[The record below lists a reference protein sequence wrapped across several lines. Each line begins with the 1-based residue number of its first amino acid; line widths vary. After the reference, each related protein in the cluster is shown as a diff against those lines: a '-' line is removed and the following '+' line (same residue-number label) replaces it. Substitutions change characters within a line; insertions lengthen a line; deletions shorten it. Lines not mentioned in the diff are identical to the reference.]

1 MKQSNATNTHN
12 HQTQTQSAQNP
23 SSFAFCAQEKPPAHS
38 YARFEQTLLFVFSRQ
53 THASSVSG
61 DIAATPAPPE
71 RKGFVCSLKRATT
84 LLNTRKDRGHGVDA
98 GFRGPC
104 CIVQIPSTGDRS
116 SDWTSRLAFV
126 GSFFRPTL
134 SIRVG
139 PRKLEAQ
146 PSDEMIKANF

>member
-1 MKQSNATNTHN
+1 MPNLDLEEDDYNCSECGIGVCHMR
-12 HQTQTQSAQNP
+12 
-23 SSFAFCAQEKPPAHS
+23 EI
-38 YARFEQTLLFVFSRQ
+38 ARRL
-53 THASSVSG
+53 ASENRKVEEDRIICKECRNSG

-84 LLNTRKDRGHGVDA
+84 PLNTRKDRGHGVDA
-98 GFRGPC
+98 GFRGSC
-104 CIVQIPSTGDRS
+104 CIVQIPSPVDRR